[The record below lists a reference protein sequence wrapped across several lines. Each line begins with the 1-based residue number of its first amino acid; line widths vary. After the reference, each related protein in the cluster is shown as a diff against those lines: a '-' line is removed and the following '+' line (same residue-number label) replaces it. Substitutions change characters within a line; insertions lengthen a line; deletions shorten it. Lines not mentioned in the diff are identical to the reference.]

1 MRGEKAWSDGN
12 ASGMH
17 REGPTQGWGG
27 RARAERTQN
36 MRYVFVTRDMSKR
49 SAWLNAVASCRVER
63 RACDAGKRYG
73 AGGVRALGVAATQA
87 ACARG
92 GTDSRLLGSGHARSA
107 PGTCGSCP

>member
-36 MRYVFVTRDMSKR
+36 MRYVFVTLDVLKL
-49 SAWLNAVASCRVER
+49 SAWLNADAPCRESKGG
-63 RACDAGKRYG
+63 RAM
-73 AGGVRALGVAATQA
+73 Q
-87 ACARG
+87 
-92 GTDSRLLGSGHARSA
+92 GSGTAREA
-107 PGTCGSCP
+107 